1 MKMAG
6 TMNRFGGRRA
16 PRQDAPIPGRLNP
29 GVPSPLTVIARRC
42 HRCNAAKGI
51 GGGRVRIVLRRGH
64 RVNEFTCAECC
75 K

>member
-1 MKMAG
+1 MAR
-6 TMNRFGGRRA
+6 TINRFGGRQV
-16 PRQDAPIPGRLNP
+16 PREDVAVPDRLNP
-29 GVPSPLTVIARRC
+29 AVPSPLTVIARRC
-42 HRCNAAKGI
+42 HCCNAAKGI